1 MLGEIG
7 DEVIITSLVKTGVGK
22 EMCDDAVFDGNKI
35 ITHDDSTI
43 NRKDS
48 NSWIAI
54 ADGVG
59 GNAGGHEA
67 STFLLEYIHENYV
80 SNDKKT
86 DLYAMLKEANEQLIA
101 YAQEISRKEN
111 MATTFTG
118 IFFEIGEVKIAHSGN
133 TRVYAL
139 QGSYLKQLTLDH
151 TTYQWL
157 MMQGDTKSADTCNK
171 SEIISC
177 FGGRDETL
185 LKMLSIEIIPT
196 EALPK
201 VLIMTT
207 DGIHDHVDINTFEN
221 IITEQIPI
229 AERIAKLWKKAKEN
243 GSCDDCSILIME
255 R

>member
-101 YAQEISRKEN
+101 YAQEISGKEN

-139 QGSYLKQLTLDH
+139 QQFSHLFQSEPYGFVLH
-151 TTYQWL
+151 VNTYFSQTIFSL
-157 MMQGDTKSADTCNK
+157 INND
-171 SEIISC
+171 
-177 FGGRDETL
+177 F
-185 LKMLSIEIIPT
+185 SIFTHVVIP
-196 EALPK
+196 L
-201 VLIMTT
+201 
-207 DGIHDHVDINTFEN
+207 F
-221 IITEQIPI
+221 
-229 AERIAKLWKKAKEN
+229 
-243 GSCDDCSILIME
+243 
-255 R
+255 